1 MRRSHRTHQRLD
13 EPLLLGHDPF
23 QQKGGHVAEIKV
35 MSAGAV
41 KSVVSALGAEFER
54 NAGNKLNLNFGTA
67 GSLRERIKDG
77 ENADLVVLS
86 EIGNRRTGEAGS
98 RRGRHRGRPW
108 SHGDR
113 RGGTRRWVGPRHLDA
128 GGVQAGSPERALGR
142 LHRSKSGGIGRH
154 HVFGAA
160 GKARHC

>member
-1 MRRSHRTHQRLD
+1 MRRSHPTHQRLD

-86 EIGNRRTGEAGS
+86 ESAIAELVKLGLVVADTVV
-98 RRGRHRGRPW
+98 
-108 SHGDR
+108 D
-113 RGGTRRWVGPRHLDA
+113 
-128 GGVQAGSPERALGR
+128 LGR
-142 LHRSKSGGIGRH
+142 TVTGVVVREGRRRSSRLP
-154 HVFGAA
+154 
-160 GKARHC
+160 